1 MMSHGSEVDPDT
13 WTNGEEFILS
23 YDPLLDA
30 LKKETLNSLRREYNA
45 PVWDPE
51 TLGDFLIGEIEQI
64 NKNQNLDKSVLV
76 TTNGGDTR
84 RLVYL
89 GHPGISNSW
98 KQADPSEGDRV
109 GIVYLGLEK
118 DIRAFVVERGNKKIP
133 DTRGAFKKFAVRTE
147 TYDEDYEY
155 HSSGHDAKMTLPS
168 SIRKLE
174 ISPNE
179 NDDDIP
185 F

>member
-1 MMSHGSEVDPDT
+1 MWIYASEGLVIRQVRT
-13 WTNGEEFILS
+13 VNQE
-23 YDPLLDA
+23 LDA
-30 LKKETLNSLRREYNA
+30 LKKETLNSLRWKYDA

-51 TLGDFLIGEIEQI
+51 SVGEFIIGKVEQI
-64 NKNQNLDKSVLV
+64 NINQNLDKSALV

-89 GHPGISNSW
+89 GHPGIDDSW

-109 GIVYLGLEK
+109 GILYLGLER
-118 DIRAFVVERGNKKIP
+118 DIRAFVVERGNKKSP

-155 HSSGHDAKMTLPS
+155 HSSGHDGNMTLPS

-174 ISPNE
+174 ITPSE
-179 NDDDIP
+179 KDDDIP